1 MQTPKNTAPENWLDE
16 YGDILY
22 RYALARVHSE
32 PTAEDL
38 VQETFLA
45 GLQAYKKFNGQST
58 LRTWLIG
65 ILKHKIIDYFR
76 KKHHQTQS
84 LNDSDLGED
93 LIAYQFDQQGHWK
106 INLSEWPTPDEAF
119 SHSEFKQV
127 VNKCIS
133 RLPQKM
139 ADLLMLN
146 TIEGLSTEDCCKVL
160 NFQSTN
166 QLWVTLSRTRMKLRS
181 CLDTHWFNQE

>member
-1 MQTPKNTAPENWLDE
+1 MHSPRETPPENWLDE

-38 VQETFLA
+38 VQETLLA
-45 GLQAYKKFNGQST
+45 GLQAYDKFSGQST
-58 LRTWLIG
+58 LRTWLVG
-65 ILKHKIIDYFR
+65 ILKHKIIDHFR
-76 KKHHQTQS
+76 KNHHQS
-84 LNDSDLGED
+84 LSLSDSELGED
-93 LIAYQFDQQGHWK
+93 ILAHQFDQQDHWK
-106 INLSEWPTPDEAF
+106 INLIEWSTPDEAIN
-119 SHSEFKQV
+119 SSEFKYV
-127 VNKCIS
+127 LHECIS

-146 TIEGLSTEDCCKVL
+146 TIEDVSTEACCKVL

-166 QLWVTLSRTRMKLRS
+166 QLWVALSRTRMKLRS